1 MAECAA
7 CAIRLP
13 VESRPKRAQCGWHG
27 LPCFTTNDIFAA
39 DRHRQ
44 SAVAARVDEQSRF
57 HCKVTGNRLETSG
70 TDFSILTVRRK
81 EMTAIQDVDSR
92 LAKHGVENTFDM
104 LRLQRT
110 ACAKPLQKIFSK
122 AFHQNAMTVG
132 IRHQDRNSRRRLPI
146 VIGSAE
152 AESIAIGIEKPR
164 KGRPHTHDLFIRF
177 AKEFGIEI
185 KEVVINRFRDGVY
198 YAMLVCQHGND
209 LTMVDARPS
218 DAIAIAVRLGC
229 GICAYE
235 SVMEEASIIMDDME
249 EPSTN
254 QNATDDNIN
263 KVEENESLDMLTLH
277 ELEDLLQEAI
287 DNEDYAKAAQI
298 RDEINGRKS

>member
-1 MAECAA
+1 MNKVSLE
-7 CAIRLP
+7 IIGLTYS
-13 VESRPKRAQCGWHG
+13 ES
-27 LPCFTTNDIFAA
+27 
-39 DRHRQ
+39 
-44 SAVAARVDEQSRF
+44 S
-57 HCKVTGNRLETSG
+57 TGAYVL
-70 TDFSILTVRRK
+70 IL
-81 EMTAIQDVDSR
+81 
-92 LAKHGVENTFDM
+92 G
-104 LRLQRT
+104 
-110 ACAKPLQKIFSK
+110 
-122 AFHQNAMTVG
+122 
-132 IRHQDRNSRRRLPI
+132 DRNSRRRLPI
-146 VIGSAE
+146 VIGNAE

-185 KEVVINRFRDGVY
+185 KEVVINRFRDGIY

-218 DAIAIAVRLGC
+218 DAIAIAVRCGC

-235 SVMEEASIIMDDME
+235 NVMEEASIIMDDME

-298 RDEINGRKS
+298 RDEIKGRS